1 MFKIYNYK
9 TVTIYSLEKCT
20 ARIKIYMYINYYR
33 RNNAKLD
40 RNILNEFY
48 SAEIFP
54 TKSRWTF
61 FGYLCFNLV
70 PISLGLI
77 RRDSQMHNIL
87 FYHVYLQNSVI
98 SKMVFLQN
106 GIYHSLFQKTS
117 NYLT

>member
-1 MFKIYNYK
+1 MFNIYNYK

-54 TKSRWTF
+54 TKS
-61 FGYLCFNLV
+61 
-70 PISLGLI
+70 IKQLI
-77 RRDSQMHNIL
+77 
-87 FYHVYLQNSVI
+87 
-98 SKMVFLQN
+98 
-106 GIYHSLFQKTS
+106 
-117 NYLT
+117 NYLLLITLQM